1 MTYAQG
7 GEVPSLPA
15 GDTIAAILSEGSVAC
30 VHCEWEKVGGNSA
43 EQGVAL
49 REHMRSEHPRGR

>member
-7 GEVPSLPA
+7 GNVPVPPA
-15 GDTIAAILSEGSVAC
+15 GDSIAAVLSEGSVAC
-30 VHCEWEKVGGNSA
+30 VHCEWEKVGGTSA

-49 REHMRSEHPRGR
+49 REHMRSEHSRR